1 MPVPFVIDHIL
12 YRMAGLTDAEAQGL
26 EKRLE
31 GML

>member
-1 MPVPFVIDHIL
+1 MPLPFVIDNQQHRL
-12 YRMAGLTDAEAQGL
+12 AGLTDAEAQGL